1 MLFGSLFGAKK
12 EISDLEAREKYGV
25 QLPRY
30 ESLERGGYELRRY
43 QAMSIVECPYEARP
57 EGYELL
63 GAYSSG
69 GENALDIPMPK
80 TCPAVMSPCLSP
92 KKMFYVLPSPHTPL
106 LADGGGTEAPITP
119 PPAPSKRLQGTG
131 LTTRVLEAEERLM
144 VAVVKFSGYA
154 TPDVVFKARD
164 ELKALLLKGGDAEP
178 LGDETVMMAQYN
190 ELFSLPWNRDNEVWL
205 PIKAWPGA

>member
-1 MLFGSLFGAKK
+1 MKGSLFVAVF
-12 EISDLEAREKYGV
+12 SSR
-25 QLPRY
+25 
-30 ESLERGGYELRRY
+30 
-43 QAMSIVECPYEARP
+43 
-57 EGYELL
+57 YELL

-119 PPAPSKRLQGTG
+119 PPAPSKRLQGAG

-144 VAVVKFSGYA
+144 VAVVKFSG
-154 TPDVVFKARD
+154 
-164 ELKALLLKGGDAEP
+164 
-178 LGDETVMMAQYN
+178 
-190 ELFSLPWNRDNEVWL
+190 
-205 PIKAWPGA
+205 